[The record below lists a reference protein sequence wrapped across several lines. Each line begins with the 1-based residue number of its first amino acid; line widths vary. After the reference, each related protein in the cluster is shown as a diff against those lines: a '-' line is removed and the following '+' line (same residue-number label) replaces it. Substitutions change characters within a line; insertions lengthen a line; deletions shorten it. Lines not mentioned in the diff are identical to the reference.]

1 MLKNVNTLLK
11 SVGEI
16 RLNSKNRDE
25 VILAISC
32 YGKLLTSSSKKNVS
46 VYIYINYL
54 YKETRYEKT
63 KQTSTSIQTHC

>member
-46 VYIYINYL
+46 VYVYVYINYL

-63 KQTSTSIQTHC
+63 